1 MSFTAALYEGDS
13 VIRHMPRPARPASTA
28 GNAAAKP
35 GARPATAL
43 ESADLATAEIKG
55 WTALFEMAWSAM
67 KSVAAWIDESSR
79 QAHYRQVEAYLAQS
93 TDHADL
99 ERRIRTLERS
109 NQLNWIDCA
118 SR

>member
-13 VIRHMPRPARPASTA
+13 VIRRMPRPARPASTV
-28 GNAAAKP
+28 GNKAAKAHLP
-35 GARPATAL
+35 PTTAL
-43 ESADLATAEIKG
+43 ENADLATAEIKG
-55 WTALFEMAWSAM
+55 WTALFEIAWSAV
-67 KSVAAWIDESSR
+67 KSVALWIDEKSR
-79 QAHYRQVEAYLAQS
+79 QAHYRRVEAYLGQA

-109 NQLNWIDCA
+109 NQFNWIDCA

>member
-13 VIRHMPRPARPASTA
+13 VIRTMPRPARPASTA
-28 GNAAAKP
+28 GNEAAKP
-35 GARPATAL
+35 DVRPATAL
-43 ESADLATAEIKG
+43 ENADLAAAEIKG
-55 WTALFEMAWSAM
+55 WTALFEIVWSAI
-67 KSVAAWIDESSR
+67 KSVALWIDEQSR
-79 QAHYRQVEAYLAQS
+79 QAHYRRVEAYLAQS

-109 NQLNWIDCA
+109 NQFNWIDCA